1 MSSPDDREPSRVS
14 ARAKRTGQS
23 LYSRVYDSLITG
35 VAIMIPVVVTLY
47 IVSIAIGFV
56 RNALD
61 PLIRVLRWAG
71 LIQRI
76 ESGGFVRLLIEIG
89 IYADVVAFVS
99 ELIAIAVLVL
109 VIAVVCI
116 VGRNRY
122 GQLVVDVFDLVVSS
136 IPGVGTV
143 YKSFRRMGD
152 VVLDEQD
159 DKFQE
164 VKLVQC
170 FDENVYV
177 LGFKT
182 GESPVTI
189 EDSTGHDEMVS
200 MFLPLAPNPVTGGLL
215 TYIPRSDVYDI
226 DMTIEEEIHMTIE
239 EEIQSVLTSGVATD
253 QGASGTLDIGLEGLQ
268 NSQRYRD
275 IRSAVVTTDYD
286 DDRE

>member
-1 MSSPDDREPSRVS
+1 MSSPDDREPSQV
-14 ARAKRTGQS
+14 ATRAKQTGQS
-23 LYSRVYDSLITG
+23 LYSRAYDSLITG
-35 VAIMIPVVVTLY
+35 IAIMIPVIVTLY
-47 IVSIAIGFV
+47 IVSIGIGFV

-61 PLIRVLRWAG
+61 PLIRVLQWAG
-71 LIQRI
+71 VIQRI
-76 ESGGFVRLLIEIG
+76 ESGGLVQLLIEIG
-89 IYADVVAFVS
+89 IYSDVVAFVS
-99 ELIAIAVLVL
+99 ELIAITVLVF
-109 VIAVVCI
+109 VIAVVGV

-122 GQLVVDVFDLVVSS
+122 GQRVVDIFDLTVSS

-182 GESPVTI
+182 GDSPVTI
-189 EDSTGHDEMVS
+189 EESTGHEEMVS

-215 TYIPRSDVYDI
+215 TYIPQSDVHDI
-226 DMTIEEEIHMTIE
+226 DMTIDEG
-239 EEIQSVLTSGVATD
+239 IQSILTSGVATEN
-253 QGASGTLDIGLEGLQ
+253 GASGTLDIGLDDLQ
-268 NSQRYRD
+268 DSQRYQDLRD
-275 IRSAVVTTDYD
+275 AMVTNNRDEGD
-286 DDRE
+286 GE

>member
-1 MSSPDDREPSRVS
+1 
-14 ARAKRTGQS
+14 
-23 LYSRVYDSLITG
+23 
-35 VAIMIPVVVTLY
+35 MIPVIVTLY
-47 IVSIAIGFV
+47 IVSIAIGFI

-71 LIQRI
+71 VIQRI
-76 ESGGFVRLLIEIG
+76 ESGGFVQLLIEIG
-89 IYADVVAFVS
+89 IYTDVVAFVS

-109 VIAVVCI
+109 VIAIVGI
-116 VGRNRY
+116 VGRNHY
-122 GQLVVDVFDLVVSS
+122 GQRVVDVFDLMLSS

-182 GESPVTI
+182 GDAPVTI
-189 EDSTGHDEMVS
+189 EDSTDHEEMVS

-215 TYIPRSDVYDI
+215 TYIPQSDVYDI
-226 DMTIEEEIHMTIE
+226 DMTIEQG
-239 EEIQSVLTSGVATD
+239 IQSILTSGVATD
-253 QGASGTLDIGLEGLQ
+253 KGASGTLNIGLEDLQ
-268 NSQRYRD
+268 NSQRYQD

-286 DDRE
+286 DDDID

>member
-1 MSSPDDREPSRVS
+1 MSSPDDSEPSQV
-14 ARAKRTGQS
+14 ATRAKQTGRS
-23 LYSRVYDSLITG
+23 LYSRAYDSLITG

-71 LIQRI
+71 IIQRI
-76 ESGGFVRLLIEIG
+76 ESGGFVQLLIEIG

-109 VIAVVCI
+109 VIAVVGV

-122 GQLVVDVFDLVVSS
+122 GQRVVDVFDLVVSS

-159 DKFQE
+159 DKFQD

-182 GESPVTI
+182 GEAPVTI
-189 EDSTGHDEMVS
+189 EESTGHEEMVS

-215 TYIPRSDVYDI
+215 TYIPQSDVHDI
-226 DMTIEEEIHMTIE
+226 DMTVEEG
-239 EEIQSVLTSGVATD
+239 IQSVLTSGVATD
-253 QGASGTLDIGLEGLQ
+253 QGASGTLNIGLEDLQ
-268 NSQRYRD
+268 SSQRYQD
-275 IRSAVVTTDYD
+275 IRSAVVTTDYED
-286 DDRE
+286 DDDGE

>member
-1 MSSPDDREPSRVS
+1 MSSPDDSEPSQV
-14 ARAKRTGQS
+14 ATRAKQTGRS

-76 ESGGFVRLLIEIG
+76 ESGGFVQLLIEIG

-109 VIAVVCI
+109 VIAVVGV

-122 GQLVVDVFDLVVSS
+122 GQRVVDVFDLVVSS

-159 DKFQE
+159 DKFQD

-182 GESPVTI
+182 GEAPVTI
-189 EDSTGHDEMVS
+189 EESTGHEEMVS

-215 TYIPRSDVYDI
+215 TYIPQSDVHDI
-226 DMTIEEEIHMTIE
+226 DMTIEEG
-239 EEIQSVLTSGVATD
+239 IQSVLTSGVATD
-253 QGASGTLDIGLEGLQ
+253 QGASGTLDIGLEELQ
-268 NSQRYRD
+268 NSQRYQD

-286 DDRE
+286 DEDGE

>member
-1 MSSPDDREPSRVS
+1 MSSPDDSDPSQV
-14 ARAKRTGQS
+14 ATRAKQTGQS
-23 LYSRVYDSLITG
+23 LYSRAYDSLITG
-35 VAIMIPVVVTLY
+35 VAIMIPVFVTLY

-76 ESGGFVRLLIEIG
+76 ESGGFVQLLIEIG

-109 VIAVVCI
+109 VIAVVGV

-122 GQLVVDVFDLVVSS
+122 GQRVVDVFDLVVSS

-182 GESPVTI
+182 GEAPVTI
-189 EDSTGHDEMVS
+189 EESTGHEEMVS

-215 TYIPRSDVYDI
+215 TYIPQSDVYDI
-226 DMTIEEEIHMTIE
+226 DMTIEEG
-239 EEIQSVLTSGVATD
+239 IQSVLTSGVATD
-253 QGASGTLDIGLEGLQ
+253 QGASGTLNIGLEELQ
-268 NSQRYRD
+268 NSQRYKD

-286 DDRE
+286 DEDGE

>member
-1 MSSPDDREPSRVS
+1 MSSPDDSKPSQV
-14 ARAKRTGQS
+14 ATRAKQTGQS
-23 LYSRVYDSLITG
+23 LYTRAYNSLITG
-35 VAIMIPVVVTLY
+35 VAIMIPVIVTLY
-47 IVSIAIGFV
+47 IVSIAIGFI

-71 LIQRI
+71 VIQRI
-76 ESGGFVRLLIEIG
+76 ESGGFVQLLIEIG
-89 IYADVVAFVS
+89 IYTDVVAFVS

-109 VIAVVCI
+109 VIAIVGI
-116 VGRNRY
+116 VGRNHY
-122 GQLVVDVFDLVVSS
+122 GQRVVDVFDLMLSS

-182 GESPVTI
+182 GDAPVTI
-189 EDSTGHDEMVS
+189 EDSTDHEEMVS

-215 TYIPRSDVYDI
+215 TYIPQSDVYDI
-226 DMTIEEEIHMTIE
+226 DMTIEQG
-239 EEIQSVLTSGVATD
+239 IQSILTSGVATD
-253 QGASGTLDIGLEGLQ
+253 KGASGTLNIGLEDLQ
-268 NSQRYRD
+268 NSQRYQD

-286 DDRE
+286 DDDID

>member
-1 MSSPDDREPSRVS
+1 MSSPDDSKPSQV
-14 ARAKRTGQS
+14 ATRAKQTGKS
-23 LYSRVYDSLITG
+23 LYSRAYNSLITG
-35 VAIMIPVVVTLY
+35 VAIMIPVIVTLY
-47 IVSIAIGFV
+47 IVSIAIGFI

-61 PLIRVLRWAG
+61 PLIRILRWAG
-71 LIQRI
+71 VIQRI
-76 ESGGFVRLLIEIG
+76 ESGGFVQLLIEIG
-89 IYADVVAFVS
+89 IYTDVVAFVS

-109 VIAVVCI
+109 VIAIVGV
-116 VGRNRY
+116 VGRNHY
-122 GQLVVDVFDLVVSS
+122 GQRVVDVFDLMLSS

-159 DKFQE
+159 NKFQE

-182 GESPVTI
+182 GDAPVTI
-189 EDSTGHDEMVS
+189 EDSTDHEEMVS

-215 TYIPRSDVYDI
+215 TYIPQSDVYDI
-226 DMTIEEEIHMTIE
+226 DMTIEEG
-239 EEIQSVLTSGVATD
+239 IQSILTSGVATD
-253 QGASGTLDIGLEGLQ
+253 KGASGTLNIGLEDLQ
-268 NSQRYRD
+268 NSQRYQD

-286 DDRE
+286 DDDID

>member
-1 MSSPDDREPSRVS
+1 MSSPDDSKPSQV
-14 ARAKRTGQS
+14 ATRAKQTGQS
-23 LYSRVYDSLITG
+23 LYSRAYNSLITG
-35 VAIMIPVVVTLY
+35 VAIMIPVIVTLY
-47 IVSIAIGFV
+47 IVSIAIGFI

-61 PLIRVLRWAG
+61 PLIRILRWAG
-71 LIQRI
+71 VIQRI
-76 ESGGFVRLLIEIG
+76 ESGGFVQLLIEIG
-89 IYADVVAFVS
+89 IYTDVVAFVS

-109 VIAVVCI
+109 VIAIVGV
-116 VGRNRY
+116 VGRNHY
-122 GQLVVDVFDLVVSS
+122 GQRVVDVFDLMLSS

-182 GESPVTI
+182 GDAPVTI
-189 EDSTGHDEMVS
+189 EDSTDHEEMVS

-215 TYIPRSDVYDI
+215 TYIPQSDVYDI
-226 DMTIEEEIHMTIE
+226 DMTIEQG
-239 EEIQSVLTSGVATD
+239 IQSILTSGVATD
-253 QGASGTLDIGLEGLQ
+253 KGASGTLNIGLEDLQ
-268 NSQRYRD
+268 NSQRYQD

-286 DDRE
+286 DDDIE

>member
-1 MSSPDDREPSRVS
+1 MSSPDDSEPSQV
-14 ARAKRTGQS
+14 ATRAKQTGRS
-23 LYSRVYDSLITG
+23 LYSRAYDSLITG

-71 LIQRI
+71 IIQRI
-76 ESGGFVRLLIEIG
+76 ESGGFVQLLIEIG

-109 VIAVVCI
+109 VIAVVGV

-122 GQLVVDVFDLVVSS
+122 GQRVVDVFDLVVSS

-159 DKFQE
+159 DKFQD

-182 GESPVTI
+182 GEAPVTI
-189 EDSTGHDEMVS
+189 EDSTGHEEMVS

-215 TYIPRSDVYDI
+215 TYIPQSDVHDI
-226 DMTIEEEIHMTIE
+226 DMTVEEG
-239 EEIQSVLTSGVATD
+239 IQSVLTSGVATD
-253 QGASGTLDIGLEGLQ
+253 QGASGTLNIGLEDLQ
-268 NSQRYRD
+268 SSQRYQD
-275 IRSAVVTTDYD
+275 IRSAVVTTDYED
-286 DDRE
+286 DDGE

>member
-1 MSSPDDREPSRVS
+1 M
-14 ARAKRTGQS
+14 
-23 LYSRVYDSLITG
+23 YDSLITG

-76 ESGGFVRLLIEIG
+76 ESGGFVQLLIEIG

-109 VIAVVCI
+109 VIAVVGV

-122 GQLVVDVFDLVVSS
+122 GQRVVDVFDLVVSS

-159 DKFQE
+159 DKFQD
-164 VKLVQC
+164 VKLVRC

-182 GESPVTI
+182 GEAPVTI
-189 EDSTGHDEMVS
+189 EESTGHEEMVS

-215 TYIPRSDVYDI
+215 TYIPQSDVHDI
-226 DMTIEEEIHMTIE
+226 DMTIEEG
-239 EEIQSVLTSGVATD
+239 IQSVLTSGVATD
-253 QGASGTLDIGLEGLQ
+253 QGASGTLDIGLEELQ
-268 NSQRYRD
+268 NSQRYQD

-286 DDRE
+286 DEDGE

>member
-1 MSSPDDREPSRVS
+1 MDMSSPDGREPSQV
-14 ARAKRTGQS
+14 ATRAKQTGQS
-23 LYSRVYDSLITG
+23 LYSRAYNSLITG
-35 VAIMIPVVVTLY
+35 VAIMTPVIITLY
-47 IVSIAIGFV
+47 IVSIGIGFV

-61 PLIRVLRWAG
+61 PLIRVLQWAG
-71 LIQRI
+71 VIQRV
-76 ESGGFVRLLIEIG
+76 ESGGFVQLLIEIG
-89 IYADVVAFVS
+89 IYSDVVAFVS
-99 ELIAIAVLVL
+99 ELIAITVLVS
-109 VIAVVCI
+109 VIAVVGV

-122 GQLVVDVFDLVVSS
+122 GQRVVDVFDLIVSS

-182 GESPVTI
+182 GSSPVTI
-189 EDSTGHDEMVS
+189 EESTGHEEMVS

-215 TYIPRSDVYDI
+215 TYIPESDVHDI
-226 DMTIEEEIHMTIE
+226 DMTIEEG
-239 EEIQSVLTSGVATD
+239 IQSILTSGVATEN
-253 QGASGTLDIGLEGLQ
+253 GASGTLNVGLDDLQ
-268 NSQRYRD
+268 DSQRYQNLRN
-275 IRSAVVTTDYD
+275 AMVTTNSD
-286 DDRE
+286 DDDIDDT

>member
-1 MSSPDDREPSRVS
+1 MSSPDDSDPSQV
-14 ARAKRTGQS
+14 ATRAKQTGQS
-23 LYSRVYDSLITG
+23 LYSRAYDSLITG

-76 ESGGFVRLLIEIG
+76 ESGGFVQLLIEIG

-109 VIAVVCI
+109 VIAVVGV

-122 GQLVVDVFDLVVSS
+122 GQRVVDVFDLVVSS

-182 GESPVTI
+182 GEAPVTI
-189 EDSTGHDEMVS
+189 EESTGHEEMVS

-215 TYIPRSDVYDI
+215 TYIPQSDVYDI
-226 DMTIEEEIHMTIE
+226 DLTIEEG
-239 EEIQSVLTSGVATD
+239 IQSVLTSGVATD
-253 QGASGTLDIGLEGLQ
+253 QGASGTLNIGLEELQ
-268 NSQRYRD
+268 NSQRYQD

-286 DDRE
+286 DDDRE

>member
-1 MSSPDDREPSRVS
+1 MSSPDDSEPSQV
-14 ARAKRTGQS
+14 ATRAKQTGRS

-76 ESGGFVRLLIEIG
+76 ESGGFVQLLIEIG

-109 VIAVVCI
+109 VIAVVGV

-122 GQLVVDVFDLVVSS
+122 GQRVVDVFDLVVSS

-159 DKFQE
+159 DKFQD

-182 GESPVTI
+182 GEAPVTI
-189 EDSTGHDEMVS
+189 EESTGHEEMVS

-215 TYIPRSDVYDI
+215 TYIPQSDVHDI
-226 DMTIEEEIHMTIE
+226 DMTIEEG
-239 EEIQSVLTSGVATD
+239 IQSVLTSGVATD
-253 QGASGTLDIGLEGLQ
+253 QGASGTLDIGLEELQ
-268 NSQRYRD
+268 NSQRYQD

-286 DDRE
+286 DED

>member
-1 MSSPDDREPSRVS
+1 MSSPDDSEPSQV
-14 ARAKRTGQS
+14 ATRAKQTGRS

-76 ESGGFVRLLIEIG
+76 ESGGFVQLLIEIG

-109 VIAVVCI
+109 VIAVVGV

-122 GQLVVDVFDLVVSS
+122 GQRVVDVFDLVVSS

-159 DKFQE
+159 DKFQD
-164 VKLVQC
+164 VKLVRC

-182 GESPVTI
+182 GEAPVTI
-189 EDSTGHDEMVS
+189 EESTGHEEMVS

-215 TYIPRSDVYDI
+215 TYIPQSDVHDI
-226 DMTIEEEIHMTIE
+226 DMTIEEG
-239 EEIQSVLTSGVATD
+239 IQSVLTSGVATD
-253 QGASGTLDIGLEGLQ
+253 QGASGTLDIGLEELQ
-268 NSQRYRD
+268 NSQRYQD

-286 DDRE
+286 DEDGE

>member
-1 MSSPDDREPSRVS
+1 
-14 ARAKRTGQS
+14 
-23 LYSRVYDSLITG
+23 
-35 VAIMIPVVVTLY
+35 MIPVVVTLY

-76 ESGGFVRLLIEIG
+76 ESGGFVQLLIEIG

-109 VIAVVCI
+109 VIAVVGV

-122 GQLVVDVFDLVVSS
+122 GQRVVDVFDLVVSS

-182 GESPVTI
+182 GEAPVTI
-189 EDSTGHDEMVS
+189 EESTGHEEMVS

-215 TYIPRSDVYDI
+215 TYIPQSDVYDI
-226 DMTIEEEIHMTIE
+226 DMTIEEG
-239 EEIQSVLTSGVATD
+239 IQSVLTSGVATD
-253 QGASGTLDIGLEGLQ
+253 QGASGTLNIGLEELQ
-268 NSQRYRD
+268 NSQRYQD
-275 IRSAVVTTDYD
+275 ICSAVVTTDYD
-286 DDRE
+286 DDDRE

>member
-1 MSSPDDREPSRVS
+1 MSSPDDREPSQV
-14 ARAKRTGQS
+14 ATRAKQTGQS
-23 LYSRVYDSLITG
+23 LYSRIYNSLITG
-35 VAIMIPVVVTLY
+35 VAIMIPVFVTLY

-61 PLIRVLRWAG
+61 PLIRVLQWAG
-71 LIQRI
+71 VIQRI
-76 ESGGFVRLLIEIG
+76 ESGGFVQLLIEIG
-89 IYADVVAFVS
+89 IYSDVVAFVS
-99 ELIAIAVLVL
+99 ELIAITVLVL
-109 VIAVVCI
+109 VIAIVGV

-122 GQLVVDVFDLVVSS
+122 GQRVVDIFDLTISS

-182 GESPVTI
+182 GNSPVTI
-189 EDSTGHDEMVS
+189 EESTGHEEMVS

-215 TYIPRSDVYDI
+215 TYIPQSDVYDI
-226 DMTIEEEIHMTIE
+226 DMTIEEG
-239 EEIQSVLTSGVATD
+239 IQSILTSGVATEN
-253 QGASGTLDIGLEGLQ
+253 GASGTLDISLEDLQ
-268 NSQRYRD
+268 DSQRYQDLRN
-275 IRSAVVTTDYD
+275 AMVTTGRD
-286 DDRE
+286 DDDE

>member
-1 MSSPDDREPSRVS
+1 MSSPDDSDPSQVA
-14 ARAKRTGQS
+14 ARAKQTGQS
-23 LYSRVYDSLITG
+23 LYSRAYDSLITG

-71 LIQRI
+71 IIQRI
-76 ESGGFVRLLIEIG
+76 ESGGFVQLLIEIG

-109 VIAVVCI
+109 VIAVVGV

-122 GQLVVDVFDLVVSS
+122 GQRVVDVFDLVVSS

-159 DKFQE
+159 DKFQD

-182 GESPVTI
+182 GEAPVTI
-189 EDSTGHDEMVS
+189 EESTGHEEMVS

-215 TYIPRSDVYDI
+215 TYIPQSDVHDI
-226 DMTIEEEIHMTIE
+226 DMTVEEG
-239 EEIQSVLTSGVATD
+239 IQSVLTSGVATD
-253 QGASGTLDIGLEGLQ
+253 QGASGTLNIGLEDLQ
-268 NSQRYRD
+268 SSQRYQD
-275 IRSAVVTTDYD
+275 IRSAVVTTDYED
-286 DDRE
+286 DDGEETGRP

>member
-1 MSSPDDREPSRVS
+1 MSSPDDSEPSQV
-14 ARAKRTGQS
+14 ATRAKQTGQS
-23 LYSRVYDSLITG
+23 LYSRVYNSLITG

-61 PLIRVLRWAG
+61 PLIQVLRWAG

-76 ESGGFVRLLIEIG
+76 ESGGFVQLLIEIG

-109 VIAVVCI
+109 VIAVVGV

-122 GQLVVDVFDLVVSS
+122 GQRVVDVFDLMVSS

-170 FDENVYV
+170 FDEDVYV

-182 GESPVTI
+182 GEAPVTI
-189 EDSTGHDEMVS
+189 EESTGHEEMVS

-215 TYIPRSDVYDI
+215 TYIPQSDVYEI
-226 DMTIEEEIHMTIE
+226 DMTIEEG
-239 EEIQSVLTSGVATD
+239 IQSILTSGVATD
-253 QGASGTLDIGLEGLQ
+253 QGASGTLNISLEELQ
-268 NSQRYRD
+268 NSQRYQN
-275 IRSAVVTTDYD
+275 IRNAVGTTDYD
-286 DDRE
+286 TDDTE

>member
-1 MSSPDDREPSRVS
+1 MSSPDDSEPSQV
-14 ARAKRTGQS
+14 ATRAKQTGRS

-76 ESGGFVRLLIEIG
+76 ESGGFVQLLIEIG

-109 VIAVVCI
+109 VIAVVGV

-122 GQLVVDVFDLVVSS
+122 GQRVVDVFDLVVSS

-182 GESPVTI
+182 GEAPVTI
-189 EDSTGHDEMVS
+189 EESTGHEEMVS

-215 TYIPRSDVYDI
+215 TYIPQSDVHDI
-226 DMTIEEEIHMTIE
+226 DMTIEEG
-239 EEIQSVLTSGVATD
+239 IQSVLTSGVATD
-253 QGASGTLDIGLEGLQ
+253 QGASGTLDIGLEELQ
-268 NSQRYRD
+268 NSQRYQD

-286 DDRE
+286 DEDGE

>member
-76 ESGGFVRLLIEIG
+76 ESGGFVQLLIEIG

-109 VIAVVCI
+109 VIAVVGI

-122 GQLVVDVFDLVVSS
+122 GQRVVDVFDLVVSS

-182 GESPVTI
+182 GEAPVTI
-189 EDSTGHDEMVS
+189 EDSTGHEEMVS

-226 DMTIEEEIHMTIE
+226 DMTIE

>member
-1 MSSPDDREPSRVS
+1 MSSPDDSKPSQV
-14 ARAKRTGQS
+14 ATRAKQTGQS
-23 LYSRVYDSLITG
+23 LYSRAYNSLITG
-35 VAIMIPVVVTLY
+35 VAIMIPVIVTLY
-47 IVSIAIGFV
+47 IVSIAIGFI

-61 PLIRVLRWAG
+61 PLIRILRWAG
-71 LIQRI
+71 VIQRI
-76 ESGGFVRLLIEIG
+76 ESGGFVQLLIEIG
-89 IYADVVAFVS
+89 IYTDVVAFVS

-109 VIAVVCI
+109 VIAIVGI
-116 VGRNRY
+116 VGRNHY
-122 GQLVVDVFDLVVSS
+122 GQRVVDVFDLMLSS

-182 GESPVTI
+182 GDAPVTI
-189 EDSTGHDEMVS
+189 EDSTDHEEMVS

-215 TYIPRSDVYDI
+215 TYIPQSDVYDI
-226 DMTIEEEIHMTIE
+226 DMTIEQG
-239 EEIQSVLTSGVATD
+239 IQSILTSGVATD
-253 QGASGTLDIGLEGLQ
+253 KGASGTLNIGLEDLQ
-268 NSQRYRD
+268 NSQRYQD

-286 DDRE
+286 DDDIE

>member
-1 MSSPDDREPSRVS
+1 MSSPDDSKSSQV
-14 ARAKRTGQS
+14 ATRAKQTGQS
-23 LYSRVYDSLITG
+23 LYSRAYNSLITG
-35 VAIMIPVVVTLY
+35 VAIMIPVIVTLY

-61 PLIRVLRWAG
+61 PLIRILRWAG
-71 LIQRI
+71 VIQRI
-76 ESGGFVRLLIEIG
+76 ESGGFVQLLIEIG

-109 VIAVVCI
+109 VIAIVGV
-116 VGRNRY
+116 VGRNHY
-122 GQLVVDVFDLVVSS
+122 GQRVVDVFDLMLSS

-152 VVLDEQD
+152 VVLDEQG

-170 FDENVYV
+170 FEENVYV

-182 GESPVTI
+182 GDAPVTI
-189 EDSTGHDEMVS
+189 EDSTDHEEMVS

-215 TYIPRSDVYDI
+215 TYIPQSDVYDI
-226 DMTIEEEIHMTIE
+226 DMTIEEGV
-239 EEIQSVLTSGVATD
+239 QSILTSGVATD
-253 QGASGTLDIGLEGLQ
+253 KGASGTLNIGLEDLQ
-268 NSQRYRD
+268 SSQRYQD

-286 DDRE
+286 DDDIE

>member
-1 MSSPDDREPSRVS
+1 
-14 ARAKRTGQS
+14 
-23 LYSRVYDSLITG
+23 
-35 VAIMIPVVVTLY
+35 MIPVFVTLY

-61 PLIRVLRWAG
+61 PLIRVLQWAG
-71 LIQRI
+71 VIQRI
-76 ESGGFVRLLIEIG
+76 ESGGFVQLLIEIG
-89 IYADVVAFVS
+89 IYSDVVAFVS
-99 ELIAIAVLVL
+99 ELIAITVLVL
-109 VIAVVCI
+109 VIAIVGV

-122 GQLVVDVFDLVVSS
+122 GQRVVDIFDLTISS

-182 GESPVTI
+182 GNSPVTI
-189 EDSTGHDEMVS
+189 EESTGHEEMVS

-215 TYIPRSDVYDI
+215 TYIPQSDVYDI
-226 DMTIEEEIHMTIE
+226 DMTIEEG
-239 EEIQSVLTSGVATD
+239 IQSILTSGVATEN
-253 QGASGTLDIGLEGLQ
+253 GASGTLDISLEDLQ
-268 NSQRYRD
+268 DSQRYQDLRN
-275 IRSAVVTTDYD
+275 AMVTTGRD
-286 DDRE
+286 DDDE

>member
-1 MSSPDDREPSRVS
+1 MSSPDDSEPSQV
-14 ARAKRTGQS
+14 ATRAKQTGRS
-23 LYSRVYDSLITG
+23 LYSRAYDSLITG

-71 LIQRI
+71 IIQRI
-76 ESGGFVRLLIEIG
+76 ESGGFVQLLIEIG

-109 VIAVVCI
+109 VIAVVGV

-122 GQLVVDVFDLVVSS
+122 GQRVVDVFDLVVSS

-159 DKFQE
+159 DKFQD

-182 GESPVTI
+182 GEAPVTI
-189 EDSTGHDEMVS
+189 EDSTGHEEMVS

-215 TYIPRSDVYDI
+215 TYIPQSDVHDI
-226 DMTIEEEIHMTIE
+226 DMTVEEG
-239 EEIQSVLTSGVATD
+239 IQSVLTSGVATD
-253 QGASGTLDIGLEGLQ
+253 QGASGTLNIGLEDLQ
-268 NSQRYRD
+268 SSQRYQD
-275 IRSAVVTTDYD
+275 IRSAVVTTDYED
-286 DDRE
+286 DDGEETGRP

>member
-1 MSSPDDREPSRVS
+1 MSSPDDSDPSQV
-14 ARAKRTGQS
+14 ATRAKQTGQS
-23 LYSRVYDSLITG
+23 LYSRAYDSLITG

-76 ESGGFVRLLIEIG
+76 ESGGFVQLLIEIG

-109 VIAVVCI
+109 VIAVVGV

-122 GQLVVDVFDLVVSS
+122 GQRVVDVFDLVVSS

-182 GESPVTI
+182 GEAPVTI
-189 EDSTGHDEMVS
+189 EESTGHEEMVS

-215 TYIPRSDVYDI
+215 TYIPQSDVYDI
-226 DMTIEEEIHMTIE
+226 DMTIEEG
-239 EEIQSVLTSGVATD
+239 IQSVLTSGVATD
-253 QGASGTLDIGLEGLQ
+253 QGASGTLNIGLEELQ
-268 NSQRYRD
+268 NSQRYQD

-286 DDRE
+286 DDDRE

>member
-1 MSSPDDREPSRVS
+1 MSSPDDSEPSQV
-14 ARAKRTGQS
+14 ATRAKQTGRS
-23 LYSRVYDSLITG
+23 LYSRAYDSLITG

-71 LIQRI
+71 IIQRI
-76 ESGGFVRLLIEIG
+76 ESGGFVQLLIEIG

-109 VIAVVCI
+109 VIAVVGV

-122 GQLVVDVFDLVVSS
+122 GQRVVDVFDLVVSS

-159 DKFQE
+159 DKFQD

-182 GESPVTI
+182 GEAPVTI
-189 EDSTGHDEMVS
+189 EESTGHEEMVS

-215 TYIPRSDVYDI
+215 TYIPQSDVHDI
-226 DMTIEEEIHMTIE
+226 DMTVEEG
-239 EEIQSVLTSGVATD
+239 IQSVLTSGVATD
-253 QGASGTLDIGLEGLQ
+253 QGASGTLNIGLEDLQ
-268 NSQRYRD
+268 SSQRYQD
-275 IRSAVVTTDYD
+275 IRSAVVTTDYED
-286 DDRE
+286 DDGEETERP

>member
-1 MSSPDDREPSRVS
+1 MSSPDDREPSQV
-14 ARAKRTGQS
+14 ATRAKQTGQS
-23 LYSRVYDSLITG
+23 LYSRIYNSLITG
-35 VAIMIPVVVTLY
+35 VAIMIPVFVTLY

-61 PLIRVLRWAG
+61 PLIRVLQWAG
-71 LIQRI
+71 VIQRI
-76 ESGGFVRLLIEIG
+76 ESGGFVQLLIEIG
-89 IYADVVAFVS
+89 IYSDVVAFVS
-99 ELIAIAVLVL
+99 ELIAITVLVL
-109 VIAVVCI
+109 VIAIVGV

-122 GQLVVDVFDLVVSS
+122 GQRVVDIFDLTISS

-182 GESPVTI
+182 GNSPVTI
-189 EDSTGHDEMVS
+189 EESTGHEEMVS

-215 TYIPRSDVYDI
+215 TYIPQSDVYDI
-226 DMTIEEEIHMTIE
+226 DMTIEEG
-239 EEIQSVLTSGVATD
+239 IQSILTSGVATEN
-253 QGASGTLDIGLEGLQ
+253 GASGTLDISLEDLQ
-268 NSQRYRD
+268 DSQRYQDLRN
-275 IRSAVVTTDYD
+275 AMVTTSRD
-286 DDRE
+286 DDDE

>member
-1 MSSPDDREPSRVS
+1 MSSPDDSKSSQV
-14 ARAKRTGQS
+14 ATRAKQTGQS
-23 LYSRVYDSLITG
+23 LYSRAYNSLITG
-35 VAIMIPVVVTLY
+35 VAIMIPVIVTLY

-61 PLIRVLRWAG
+61 PLIRILRWG
-71 LIQRI
+71 GVIQRI
-76 ESGGFVRLLIEIG
+76 ESGGFVQLLIEIG
-89 IYADVVAFVS
+89 IYDDVVAFVS

-109 VIAVVCI
+109 VIAIVGV
-116 VGRNRY
+116 VGRNHY
-122 GQLVVDVFDLVVSS
+122 GQRVVDVFDLMLSS

-170 FDENVYV
+170 FEENVYV

-182 GESPVTI
+182 GDAPVTI
-189 EDSTGHDEMVS
+189 EDSTEHEEMVS

-215 TYIPRSDVYDI
+215 TYIPQSDVYDI
-226 DMTIEEEIHMTIE
+226 DMTIEEGV
-239 EEIQSVLTSGVATD
+239 QSILTSGVATD
-253 QGASGTLDIGLEGLQ
+253 KGASGTLNIGLEDLQ
-268 NSQRYRD
+268 SSQRYQD
-275 IRSAVVTTDYD
+275 IRSAVVTADYD
-286 DDRE
+286 DDDIE

>member
-1 MSSPDDREPSRVS
+1 MSSPDDSEPSQV
-14 ARAKRTGQS
+14 ATRAKQTGQS

-76 ESGGFVRLLIEIG
+76 ESGGFVQLLIEIG

-109 VIAVVCI
+109 VIAVVGV

-122 GQLVVDVFDLVVSS
+122 GQRVVDVFDLVVSS

-182 GESPVTI
+182 GEAPVTI
-189 EDSTGHDEMVS
+189 EESTGHEEMVS

-215 TYIPRSDVYDI
+215 TYIPQSDVYDI
-226 DMTIEEEIHMTIE
+226 DMTIEEG
-239 EEIQSVLTSGVATD
+239 IQSVLTSGVATD
-253 QGASGTLDIGLEGLQ
+253 QGASGTLNIGLEDLQ
-268 NSQRYRD
+268 SSQRYQD

-286 DDRE
+286 DDDVE

>member
-1 MSSPDDREPSRVS
+1 MSSPDDSDPSQV
-14 ARAKRTGQS
+14 ATRAKQTGQS
-23 LYSRVYDSLITG
+23 LYSRAYDSLITG

-76 ESGGFVRLLIEIG
+76 ESGGFVQLLIEIG

-109 VIAVVCI
+109 VIAVVGV

-122 GQLVVDVFDLVVSS
+122 GQRVVDVFDLVVSS

-182 GESPVTI
+182 GEAPVTI
-189 EDSTGHDEMVS
+189 EESTGHEEMVS

-215 TYIPRSDVYDI
+215 TYIPQSDVYDI
-226 DMTIEEEIHMTIE
+226 DMTIEEG
-239 EEIQSVLTSGVATD
+239 IQSVLTSGVATD
-253 QGASGTLDIGLEGLQ
+253 QGASGTLNIGLEELQ
-268 NSQRYRD
+268 NSQRYQD

-286 DDRE
+286 DDDDRE